1 MEDSEQDKT
10 EQASRFKLRKAREKG
25 TVARGSDIG
34 PAVGLVAL
42 IGYFSINGESFF
54 ISLSKNVRMVIITA
68 PQIGDRN
75 SALIEIIG
83 EAFSEIS
90 RHLGF
95 FAALV
100 WGMALLFDF
109 IQTGPV
115 FSAKPM
121 IPDFSRINPAEGLKR
136 IFSVRA
142 LIEAVKSSFKFII
155 YILIGWIL
163 TRNALN
169 QLLPIVDDSQ
179 KLAQALAST
188 TLKLLFGLCLAGIF
202 FAIIDQIITRR
213 QFGKKMRMS
222 RRETKREHK
231 DQEGDPRVKGR
242 RKKLHG
248 DFLKITSSLRA
259 VRDADIIIVNPEHF
273 AVALM
278 YDAKIMIA
286 PKVIACGSGWLAI
299 AIKKVAIRYGVLI
312 IEDRNLVRKLYFN
325 CKLNCEI
332 NNDFYQSVANIY
344 NSHKIKRE
352 N

>member
-1 MEDSEQDKT
+1 MDDSEQDKT

-25 TVARGSDIG
+25 SIARGSDIG
-34 PAVGLVAL
+34 PAVAL
-42 IGYFSINGESFF
+42 ASVIGYFSINGESFF
-54 ISLSKNVRMVIITA
+54 ISLSKAARMFIITA

-83 EAFSEIS
+83 EAFSGIG
-90 RHLGF
+90 RHLVF

-121 IPDFSRINPAEGLKR
+121 IPDFSRINPAKGLKR
-136 IFSVRA
+136 IFSLHA
-142 LIEAVKSSFKFII
+142 LIEATKSLSKLVVYII
-155 YILIGWIL
+155 IGWIL
-163 TRNALN
+163 TRNALGE
-169 QLLPIVDDSQ
+169 LLPIVDDSQ

-188 TLKLLFGLCLAGIF
+188 TLKLLFALCLAAIF
-202 FAIIDQIITRR
+202 FAIIDQIVTRR

-248 DFLKITSSLRA
+248 DFLRITNSLRA

-273 AVALM
+273 AIALL

-286 PKVIACGSGWLAI
+286 PKIVASGVGWLAL
-299 AIKKVAIRYGVLI
+299 AIKKVALRYGVLI
-312 IEDRNLVRKLYFN
+312 VEDKILVRQLYFS
-325 CKLNCEI
+325 CRLNCEI
-332 NNDFYQSVANIY
+332 DDDFYQSVTNIY
-344 NSHKIKRE
+344 NQHKIIRE